1 MKRASKI
8 FGLAIGL
15 LALLGCSARTD
26 KTDSGGVILSIADF
40 GTLPVAMSASGSF
53 PYLQIDSI
61 DVRSI
66 VLNPGQ
72 GTSDLMKVELSG
84 YEVTYERLDTGT
96 RLPPRLVE
104 HIFGT
109 VDPGGTYTL
118 NNGVVIGIDQFNNQP
133 LKDMLDFGKDTET
146 NTTVVR
152 MKIGIRFFGKT
163 ISGDSVET
171 QVATFTLDIVP

>member
-1 MKRASKI
+1 MMRVAKI
-8 FGLAIGL
+8 FGLAV
-15 LALLGCSARTD
+15 ALTAVLGCSARTD
-26 KTDSGGVILSIADF
+26 KTDGGGIILSVAGF
-40 GTLPVAMSASGSF
+40 GTLPLVMSASGSY

-66 VLNPGQ
+66 VQNPGQ
-72 GTSDLMKVELSG
+72 GTSDLMRVEIQG
-84 YEVTYERLDTGT
+84 YEVTYERVDTGT

-104 HIFGT
+104 RIFGT

-118 NNGVVIGIDQFNNQP
+118 LNGVVIGIDQFNHQP
-133 LKDMLDFGKDTET
+133 LKDLLDFGKDTET
-146 NTTVVR
+146 NSTVVR
-152 MKIGIRFFGKT
+152 IKIGIRFFGKT